1 MAEVFGVVA
10 GAFGACSLALELLE
24 VTISAQ
30 RYWRRIRDLSSTSA
44 EISDS
49 LGSVE
54 RLLAAIG
61 KLATQEPRDHD
72 VIACLERTRAS
83 LERIKDIILNI
94 EANRPS
100 AGSRKVK
107 GIFKRCS
114 LGEQLSA
121 ARACLR
127 ETINDLSLALLVSQL
142 QSSCQQTLALSNME
156 RKLDELERECAVI
169 KIGAKSKWSDD
180 TNPLEIMSPPT
191 NSQDISPPND
201 RLTRTWRLEAVEALG
216 TQSRPDFNQ
225 SSQSLSPCS
234 LRQRSSYEIRSQ
246 HFNLLLGTLS
256 VSNLW
261 GGNIANGSSKRR
273 KGSYTDIRLKF
284 APLLSIC
291 KAFIA
296 RLQASTTGE
305 FSLSLSLSTV
315 QIVPRYE
322 GIFLDVCRG
331 DIATVRKTLEE
342 RKASPNSADKYGHS
356 LIAMA
361 AGNGHLELVRYFLDL
376 GVDARIVDDNG
387 RNPLHYV
394 CYLRGGPLT
403 EKDWAIL
410 RLLLEYQ
417 VDPYK
422 PDFTGQNLWHTFCQ
436 TCQSCVE
443 LPWKSMGIEFL
454 PILDDEDC
462 FGRTALFFLSLNAKA
477 SLDVFQWHVENGASL
492 SISANGRCP
501 QWDGLTPLHA
511 AIASLQPRV
520 LGSKSD
526 LSHVDLTEILTHV
539 SPAWKDQ
546 GPIYHEEDRI
556 NQIKRIEMLIQ
567 HGADLF
573 TVSDSYGTPTDVAR
587 FTGNFD
593 IWISSLQNCG
603 LNPKRVLATDKKI
616 GRSKRFWVTE
626 RLVHEQKH
634 EKRKFQQYFNDIFE
648 VLHDYNILENVH
660 ATKRR
665 AAGALPA
672 NPWLLK
678 TKSYREVHHILHSSL
693 TNAFYTQE
701 TQGFGT
707 QIWVD
712 AELFDGAYHANF
724 FFGDTYHSTTSIKIL
739 PLYNGLHRYFGM
751 VASIASGDA
760 DFEEL
765 EWISNHHKYYPLLK
779 AVVTFYLDKAFR
791 FPPCDCTGRYM
802 DDTTVVEPS
811 IPGSWPVGEG
821 NKELVIGCGSPLTI

>member
-94 EANRPS
+94 EASRTS
-100 AGSRKVK
+100 TGSRKVK
-107 GIFKRCS
+107 GMFKRPS

-156 RKLDELERECAVI
+156 RKLDELEREGAVI

-180 TNPLEIMSPPT
+180 TNPLEIMSSPT

-225 SSQSLSPCS
+225 SM
-234 LRQRSSYEIRSQ
+234 
-246 HFNLLLGTLS
+246 
-256 VSNLW
+256 
-261 GGNIANGSSKRR
+261 
-273 KGSYTDIRLKF
+273 
-284 APLLSIC
+284 
-291 KAFIA
+291 
-296 RLQASTTGE
+296 
-305 FSLSLSLSTV
+305 

-376 GVDARIVDDNG
+376 GVDVRIVDDNG
-387 RNPLHYV
+387 RNPLHY
-394 CYLRGGPLT
+394 C
-403 EKDWAIL
+403 
-410 RLLLEYQ
+410 Q

-443 LPWKSMGIEFL
+443 FPWKSMGIEFL

-477 SLDVFQWHVENGASL
+477 SLDVFQWHLENGASL
-492 SISANGRCP
+492 SISANGHCP

-511 AIASLQPRV
+511 AIASLQPR
-520 LGSKSD
+520 LPRPKFD
-526 LSHVDLTEILTHV
+526 LSYVDLTEILTHV
-539 SPAWKDQ
+539 PPAWKDQ

-573 TVSDSYGTPTDVAR
+573 TVSDSFGTPTDVAR

-634 EKRKFQQYFNDIFE
+634 EKWKFQQYFNDIFE
-648 VLHDYNILENVH
+648 VLHDYNILENTH

-678 TKSYREVHHILHSSL
+678 TKSYREVLHILHTSL

-701 TQGFGT
+701 TRGFGT

-712 AELFDGAYHANF
+712 AEFFDGAYHANF
-724 FFGDTYHSTTSIKIL
+724 FFGDTYHITTPKKIL
-739 PLYNGLHRYFGM
+739 PLYDGLH
-751 VASIASGDA
+751 
-760 DFEEL
+760 
-765 EWISNHHKYYPLLK
+765 
-779 AVVTFYLDKAFR
+779 
-791 FPPCDCTGRYM
+791 
-802 DDTTVVEPS
+802 
-811 IPGSWPVGEG
+811 
-821 NKELVIGCGSPLTI
+821 

>member
-61 KLATQEPRDHD
+61 KLATQELRDHD

-83 LERIKDIILNI
+83 LERIKGIILNI
-94 EANRPS
+94 EASRPS
-100 AGSRKVK
+100 TGSRKVK
-107 GIFKRCS
+107 GMFKRSS

-142 QSSCQQTLALSNME
+142 
-156 RKLDELERECAVI
+156 KLDELEREGAVI

-180 TNPLEIMSPPT
+180 TNPLEIM
-191 NSQDISPPND
+191 
-201 RLTRTWRLEAVEALG
+201 L
-216 TQSRPDFNQ
+216 
-225 SSQSLSPCS
+225 
-234 LRQRSSYEIRSQ
+234 
-246 HFNLLLGTLS
+246 
-256 VSNLW
+256 
-261 GGNIANGSSKRR
+261 
-273 KGSYTDIRLKF
+273 
-284 APLLSIC
+284 
-291 KAFIA
+291 
-296 RLQASTTGE
+296 
-305 FSLSLSLSTV
+305 

-331 DIATVRKTLEE
+331 DVATVRKTLEE

-387 RNPLHYV
+387 RNPLQYV
-394 CYLRGGPLT
+394 CYLRRGPLK

-410 RLLLEYQ
+410 RLLIEECQ
-417 VDPYK
+417 VDPWT
-422 PDFTGQNLWHTFCQ
+422 PDFTGQNLWHAFCQ
-436 TCQSCVE
+436 ACQSCVE
-443 LPWKSMGIEFL
+443 FPWKSIGIEFL

-477 SLDVFQWHVENGASL
+477 SLDVFQWHLENGASL

-511 AIASLQPRV
+511 AIASLQPR
-520 LGSKSD
+520 LPRSKSN

-539 SPAWKDQ
+539 FPAWKDQ
-546 GPIYHEEDRI
+546 GPIYHEDDRI

-616 GRSKRFWVTE
+616 RRSKRFWVTE
-626 RLVHEQKH
+626 RLVHEQKR
-634 EKRKFQQYFNDIFE
+634 EKRKFQQYFNDIFG
-648 VLHDYNILENVH
+648 VLHDYNILENAH
-660 ATKRR
+660 AAKRR
-665 AAGALPA
+665 AARALPA

-678 TKSYREVHHILHSSL
+678 KKSYREVLHILHSSL
-693 TNAFYTQE
+693 TNAFYTKEE

-724 FFGDTYHSTTSIKIL
+724 FGDTYHSTTSRTFL
-739 PLYNGLHRYFGM
+739 PLYIELHRYFEM
-751 VASIASGDA
+751 VASIASADA

-765 EWISNHHKYYPLLK
+765 EWKSNHHKYYPFLR
-779 AVVTFYLDKAFR
+779 AVVSFYLDKAFR
-791 FPPCDCTGRYM
+791 FPPRHCAERYM
-802 DDTTVVEPS
+802 VEPS
-811 IPGSWPVGEG
+811 MPGSWPAGET
-821 NKELVIGCGSPLTI
+821 NEE